1 MTRSPFRRDIE
12 GLRGVAILL
21 VVAFHARVP
30 WLTGGYVAVDVF
42 FVLSGFFLTAL
53 LAREAEATGSV
64 DLATF
69 YAKRASRLLPAFF
82 LVLLV
87 TLGAALWLYAPID
100 APFVASNARAVAM
113 HWGNVHFARD
123 AVNYFG

>member
-1 MTRSPFRRDIE
+1 MTPSPFRRDIE

-53 LAREAEATGSV
+53 LAREAETTGSV

-69 YAKRASRLLPAFF
+69 YANLQDTGYFHNINLQKFEDSSA
-82 LVLLV
+82 
-87 TLGAALWLYAPID
+87 
-100 APFVASNARAVAM
+100 
-113 HWGNVHFARD
+113 GNVGFNLTSDFAPP
-123 AVNYFG
+123 APPKPAEKGAN